1 MPIEDFEGNVPPIG
15 GGQGYRPPGL
25 PPAYKPPEIVDPPSY
40 PPSGNGNGN
49 GNGDTKQTQMTPLPD
64 NMLGFFMLILG
75 L

>member
-25 PPAYKPPEIVDPPSY
+25 PPAYKPPEIVDRPPATI
-40 PPSGNGNGN
+40 PGQVVQAPVQEF
-49 GNGDTKQTQMTPLPD
+49 KPIPE
-64 NMLGFFMLILG
+64 NMIGFFMLMLG

>member
-25 PPAYKPPEIVDPPSY
+25 PPAYKPPEIVDRPPAITPGQVVQA
-40 PPSGNGNGN
+40 PPES
-49 GNGDTKQTQMTPLPD
+49 KPIPE
-64 NMLGFFMLILG
+64 NMIGFFMLLLG